1 MLNLTIF
8 QIKHKLSENIKKA
21 MDHVHIYN
29 MPICRY
35 ADILHIQKYK
45 KKSAHSMVRC
55 VFRSV
60 WANEQ
65 G

>member
-1 MLNLTIF
+1 MRTMLNLTIF

-45 KKSAHSMVRC
+45 KKRTQHGSMC
-55 VFRSV
+55 I
-60 WANEQ
+60 Q
-65 G
+65 KCMGK